1 MDVIY
6 NPLRT
11 KLLLQAQEMGIPCCN
26 GLEMLVA
33 QAKYAAEL
41 FLDRKFPTAKSPRPP
56 QAVRTDGKHRP
67 DRHALLRQDH
77 HS

>member
-33 QAKYAAEL
+33 RGQIRRRALSGQEIPDSEISAS
-41 FLDRKFPTAKSPRPP
+41 TASCAYRWKTSP
-56 QAVRTDGKHRP
+56 
-67 DRHALLRQDH
+67 
-77 HS
+77 